1 MQEVYDFAN
10 EKMTKSVKS
19 LHNEYVSMRA
29 GKASV
34 SLLDKVVVDYYGCP
48 TPVQQMAAVSVSEG
62 RNLVIQ
68 PWDVSTINAIEKAI
82 QASDL
87 GVNPMNDGKV
97 IRLNFPPLTEEKRKL
112 LAKEVG
118 KYAEEAKVAV
128 RSIRRDAM
136 EKLKKLNKDK
146 AITEDELHD
155 GEDEVQKI
163 TDKYVKEIDDM
174 AKKKEAD
181 IMEIG
186 FFGLFFR
193 NTASNFARS
202 TDSTPSLIFL
212 VLRKKHRRKM
222 ILGFGLS
229 FPNTA
234 SNFA

>member
-136 EKLKKLNKDK
+136 EKVKAMKKNSE
-146 AITEDELHD
+146 ITEDDLKNCEKD
-155 GEDEVQKI
+155 VQKL
-163 TDKYVKEIDDM
+163 TDKYCDEMDAACSAKEKEIM
-174 AKKKEAD
+174 
-181 IMEIG
+181 
-186 FFGLFFR
+186 
-193 NTASNFARS
+193 T
-202 TDSTPSLIFL
+202 
-212 VLRKKHRRKM
+212 V
-222 ILGFGLS
+222 
-229 FPNTA
+229 
-234 SNFA
+234 

>member
-87 GVNPMNDGKV
+87 GVC
-97 IRLNFPPLTEEKRKL
+97 L
-112 LAKEVG
+112 L
-118 KYAEEAKVAV
+118 YT
-128 RSIRRDAM
+128 SDA
-136 EKLKKLNKDK
+136 
-146 AITEDELHD
+146 ADE
-155 GEDEVQKI
+155 
-163 TDKYVKEIDDM
+163 
-174 AKKKEAD
+174 
-181 IMEIG
+181 
-186 FFGLFFR
+186 
-193 NTASNFARS
+193 
-202 TDSTPSLIFL
+202 
-212 VLRKKHRRKM
+212 
-222 ILGFGLS
+222 
-229 FPNTA
+229 
-234 SNFA
+234 

>member
-68 PWDVSTINAIEKAI
+68 PWDVSTINTIEKAI

-136 EKLKKLNKDK
+136 EKFKAMKKNNE
-146 AITEDELHD
+146 ITEDDLKNCEKD
-155 GEDEVQKI
+155 VQKL
-163 TDKYVKEIDDM
+163 TDKYCDEMDAACSAKEKEIM
-174 AKKKEAD
+174 
-181 IMEIG
+181 
-186 FFGLFFR
+186 
-193 NTASNFARS
+193 T
-202 TDSTPSLIFL
+202 
-212 VLRKKHRRKM
+212 V
-222 ILGFGLS
+222 
-229 FPNTA
+229 
-234 SNFA
+234 

>member
-174 AKKKEAD
+174 ARKRKPTLWKSDFSGCFSA
-181 IMEIG
+181 ILCQISLG
-186 FFGLFFR
+186 VPTVRRRLF
-193 NTASNFARS
+193 
-202 TDSTPSLIFL
+202 SLSCEKTSPKND
-212 VLRKKHRRKM
+212 LR
-222 ILGFGLS
+222 FGLS
-229 FPNTA
+229 FL
-234 SNFA
+234 

>member
-136 EKLKKLNKDK
+136 EKCIYSGGL
-146 AITEDELHD
+146 
-155 GEDEVQKI
+155 
-163 TDKYVKEIDDM
+163 
-174 AKKKEAD
+174 EALSCEKTSPKND
-181 IMEIG
+181 
-186 FFGLFFR
+186 
-193 NTASNFARS
+193 
-202 TDSTPSLIFL
+202 
-212 VLRKKHRRKM
+212 LR
-222 ILGFGLS
+222 FGLS
-229 FPNTA
+229 FSRKTSFLA
-234 SNFA
+234 SCGMHIQRRLRSLVL

>member
-136 EKLKKLNKDK
+136 EKFKAMKKNNE
-146 AITEDELHD
+146 ITEDDLKSCEKD
-155 GEDEVQKI
+155 VQKL
-163 TDKYVKEIDDM
+163 TDKYCDEMDAAATAKEKEIM
-174 AKKKEAD
+174 
-181 IMEIG
+181 
-186 FFGLFFR
+186 
-193 NTASNFARS
+193 T
-202 TDSTPSLIFL
+202 
-212 VLRKKHRRKM
+212 V
-222 ILGFGLS
+222 
-229 FPNTA
+229 
-234 SNFA
+234 

>member
-87 GVNPMNDGKV
+87 GVNPMTA
-97 IRLNFPPLTEEKRKL
+97 RLSALTSRLSPRKR
-112 LAKEVG
+112 E
-118 KYAEEAKVAV
+118 
-128 RSIRRDAM
+128 S
-136 EKLKKLNKDK
+136 
-146 AITEDELHD
+146 
-155 GEDEVQKI
+155 
-163 TDKYVKEIDDM
+163 
-174 AKKKEAD
+174 
-181 IMEIG
+181 
-186 FFGLFFR
+186 
-193 NTASNFARS
+193 
-202 TDSTPSLIFL
+202 SLPK
-212 VLRKKHRRKM
+212 R
-222 ILGFGLS
+222 
-229 FPNTA
+229 
-234 SNFA
+234 

>member
-48 TPVQQMAAVSVSEG
+48 TPVQQMAAV
-62 RNLVIQ
+62 
-68 PWDVSTINAIEKAI
+68 EKAI

-181 IMEIG
+181 IMEI
-186 FFGLFFR
+186 
-193 NTASNFARS
+193 
-202 TDSTPSLIFL
+202 
-212 VLRKKHRRKM
+212 
-222 ILGFGLS
+222 
-229 FPNTA
+229 
-234 SNFA
+234 